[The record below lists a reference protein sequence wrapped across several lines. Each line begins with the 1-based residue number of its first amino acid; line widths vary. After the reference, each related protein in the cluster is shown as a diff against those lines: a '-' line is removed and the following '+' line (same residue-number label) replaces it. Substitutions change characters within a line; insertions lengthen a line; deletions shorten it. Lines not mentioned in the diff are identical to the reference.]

1 MTQIFCDMQ
10 TINILTLTL
19 LRLGG
24 YQIDTCL
31 PLSILFVALFC
42 SESEQPD
49 RNSIKLYVKFGL
61 KEQK

>member
-10 TINILTLTL
+10 TTL

-31 PLSILFVALFC
+31 PFSILFVALFC